1 MCVPDGVSAGR
12 RRSIGSLIG
21 NDRDAMRSRLK
32 DVTSV
37 DQLYVQVLADAAK
50 PITRPRDLKTRKVL
64 SVAVDYDILSSDAS
78 RNAMVGADVCYVP
91 VPGGGAASRSD
102 PQSQRM
108 GLGFAWQVQGRAAR
122 TRGDAVV
129 FFAEQPL
136 GCDQRRGR
144 RRRSGGARERDVAAE
159 RGQLGAAQ
167 CRERLQPPETGHA
180 ARADADVLGCG
191 ELGERSVVAR
201 APAVEFRAR

>member
-1 MCVPDGVSAGR
+1 
-12 RRSIGSLIG
+12 
-21 NDRDAMRSRLK
+21 MRSRLK

-108 GLGFAWQVQGRAAR
+108 GLGTSRSILPHIFAKTANPYTQ
-122 TRGDAVV
+122 D
-129 FFAEQPL
+129 PNL
-136 GCDQRRGR
+136 
-144 RRRSGGARERDVAAE
+144 S
-159 RGQLGAAQ
+159 
-167 CRERLQPPETGHA
+167 
-180 ARADADVLGCG
+180 
-191 ELGERSVVAR
+191 
-201 APAVEFRAR
+201 